1 MGRGLFL
8 LSQLH
13 VYLIVDPLEPP
24 VSCPTFLTEVI
35 LFQTKLFRYHLTV
48 LIESA
53 ETVLF

>member
-1 MGRGLFL
+1 MPDLPSLLLLPDQPITWHKMGRGLFL

-35 LFQTKLFRYHLTV
+35 LF
-48 LIESA
+48 SN
-53 ETVLF
+53 